1 LRLTFPEGLTL
12 QPAARKT
19 LQIPREKILPLAALA
34 AIVIL
39 AAVLHFANLEAIG
52 YGNTYY
58 TAAVKSMLQSWHN
71 FFFVAAEPGGSV
83 SVDKPPLGFWLQA
96 ISAYFLGVNGW
107 SAAAGFAVVLP
118 EIIAGILSVVLVYH
132 LVRRSFGEVAGLLA
146 ALVLAITP
154 VVIATDRNN
163 TIDSTLIFTLL
174 LAAWAFIKAT
184 ETGKLRHLL
193 LGAAL
198 VGIGF
203 NIKMLQA
210 YLPLP
215 AFYGLYLLGSRERL
229 WRKAGKLVL
238 ASALLLAVSL
248 SWALAVDLT
257 PASQRP
263 YVGSS
268 GNNSEL
274 SLILGYNGINRLVGM
289 AWPGSTAGD
298 TGIGRLQLPPGV
310 MDNGQLPPA
319 SGADGAFSG
328 PGPANGDGFG
338 GGGGQF
344 PGPGGQAGG
353 NSFMNTG
360 QPGILRLFVSPLS
373 KEVSWLL
380 PFGALSMLLLAFRN
394 RLHWPFEPDQQAL
407 VLWGGWLL
415 TGAVFFSIA
424 GFFHQYYLSMLAPPL
439 AALVGISAAGLWQLR
454 ARRPWLAL
462 GLLLG
467 GAGLTLAFQAYTARA
482 FTSDAWWLPV
492 AAALLACGALLLVVG
507 TLRRSAR
514 STLAGFGL
522 VMIAILVT
530 PGIWSALTTLNSGSN
545 QVIPAA
551 YSGTSFGPQ
560 GAAGGQGGLQIDQAL
575 LSYLQQNTVGM
586 KYLMAVP
593 SSMVGASYVL
603 ATGRPVLYIGGFNG
617 QDQVAGSVDLAR
629 LVAEGQLRYIY
640 WGGGG
645 GPGPSGQSSVSNWV
659 ASQCTVVTGLGST
672 SGSTGAFAPSPG
684 SSQGTLYDCG
694 G

>member
-1 LRLTFPEGLTL
+1 VR
-12 QPAARKT
+12 PAPT
-19 LQIPREKILPLAALA
+19 VVLA

-39 AAVLHFANLEAIG
+39 AAGLRFANLEAIG

-83 SVDKPPLGFWLQA
+83 SVDKPPLGLWLQA
-96 ISAYFLGVNGW
+96 ISAFFLGVN
-107 SAAAGFAVVLP
+107 GFAVVLP
-118 EIIAGILSVVLVYH
+118 QIIAGLLSVVLVYL
-132 LVRRSFGEVAGLLA
+132 LVRRSFGDVAGLLA

-184 ETGKLRHLL
+184 EIGKLRHLL

-215 AFYGLYLLGSRERL
+215 AFYGLYLLGSKERL
-229 WRKAGKLVL
+229 WRKAGKLAL
-238 ASALLLAVSL
+238 ASALLLAISL
-248 SWALAVDLT
+248 SWVLAVDLT

-289 AWPGSTAGD
+289 AGPGAAGSGNAGLGQLQPLPGGTNNGLPQLAPGSD
-298 TGIGRLQLPPGV
+298 GV
-310 MDNGQLPPA
+310 FPI
-319 SGADGAFSG
+319 
-328 PGPANGDGFG
+328 PGPADGGGFG
-338 GGGGQF
+338 NGGGQF

-353 NSFMNTG
+353 NGFMNTG

-380 PFGALSMLLLAFRN
+380 PFGALSMLLLASRN
-394 RLHWPFEPDQQAL
+394 RLRWPLEPDHQAV

-415 TGAVFFSIA
+415 TGAVFFSVA
-424 GFFHQYYLSMLAPPL
+424 GFFHPYYLSMLAPPL
-439 AALVGISAAGLWQLR
+439 AALVGIGAAGLWQLR
-454 ARRPWLAL
+454 ARRPWLML

-467 GAGLTLAFQAYTARA
+467 GAGLTLAFQAYTAQA
-482 FTSDAWWLPV
+482 FSNNTWWLPL
-492 AAALLACGALLLVVG
+492 AAALLAGGVLLLAAG
-507 TLRRSAR
+507 TLRRYAR
-514 STLAGFGL
+514 TALAGFGL

-530 PGIWSALTTLNSGSN
+530 PGVWSALTMLNSGGN

-551 YSGTSFGPQ
+551 YSGTSFGLQ
-560 GAAGGQGGLQIDQAL
+560 GAAGGQSLQIGQAL
-575 LSYLQQNTVGM
+575 LSYLQQNTAGM

-593 SSMVGASYVL
+593 SSMAGASYVL

-617 QDQVAGSVDLAR
+617 QDQVATSTDLAR

-645 GPGPSGQSSVSNWV
+645 GPGPSGQSSISSWV
-659 ASQCTVVTGLGST
+659 ASQCTVVSGLGSAT
-672 SGSTGAFAPSPG
+672 GSSGAGNFTPG
-684 SSQGTLYDCG
+684 PGGSQGTLYDCG

>member
-1 LRLTFPEGLTL
+1 LRITFPEGLTRA
-12 QPAARKT
+12 PAARKT
-19 LQIPREKILPLAALA
+19 LQIPRERILPLAALA

-39 AAVLHFANLEAIG
+39 AAALRFANLEAIG

-58 TAAVKSMLQSWHN
+58 SAAVKSMLQSWHN

-83 SVDKPPLGFWLQA
+83 SVDKPPLGLWLQA
-96 ISAYFLGVNGW
+96 ISAFFLGVT
-107 SAAAGFAVVLP
+107 GFAVVLP
-118 EIIAGILSVVLVYH
+118 QIIAGLLSVVLVYH
-132 LVRRSFGEVAGLLA
+132 LVRRSFGYVAGLLA

-184 ETGKLRHLL
+184 EAGKLRHLL

-215 AFYGLYLLGSRERL
+215 AFYGLYLLGSKERL
-229 WRKAGKLVL
+229 WRKAGKLAL
-238 ASALLLAVSL
+238 ASALLLAISL

-274 SLILGYNGINRLVGM
+274 SLILGYNGLNRLVGM
-289 AWPGSTAGD
+289 AGPGTAGGGNAGLGQLQPPPGGTNNSLPLPAPGSG
-298 TGIGRLQLPPGV
+298 
-310 MDNGQLPPA
+310 
-319 SGADGAFSG
+319 GAFPF
-328 PGPANGDGFG
+328 PGSANGG
-338 GGGGQF
+338 GRGQF

-353 NSFMNTG
+353 NGSMNTG

-380 PFGALSMLLLAFRN
+380 PFGMLSALLLAARN
-394 RLHWPFEPDQQAL
+394 HLRWPLEPDHQAV

-424 GFFHQYYLSMLAPPL
+424 GFFHPYYLSMLAPPL
-439 AALVGISAAGLWQLR
+439 AALVGIGAARLWQLR
-454 ARRPWLAL
+454 ARRPWLVL
-462 GLLLG
+462 GLLSG
-467 GAGLTLAFQAYTARA
+467 GAGLTLAFQAYTAQA
-482 FTSDAWWLPV
+482 FTANTWWLP
-492 AAALLACGALLLVVG
+492 AAGLIAGGALLLAVG
-507 TLRRSAR
+507 TLRRYTRSA
-514 STLAGFGL
+514 LAGFGM

-530 PGIWSALTTLNSGSN
+530 PGIWSALTMLNSGGN
-545 QVIPAA
+545 QIIPAA

-560 GAAGGQGGLQIDQAL
+560 SAAGDQSLQIDQAL
-575 LSYLQQNTVGM
+575 LSYLQQNTAGM

-593 SSMVGASYVL
+593 SSMAGASYVL

-617 QDQVAGSVDLAR
+617 QDSVATSTDLAR

-640 WGGGG
+640 RGGGG
-645 GPGPSGQSSVSNWV
+645 GPGPSGQSSISSWV
-659 ASQCTVVTGLGST
+659 DSQCTVVAGLGSAT
-672 SGSTGAFAPSPG
+672 GSSGAGGFAPGPG
-684 SSQGTLYDCG
+684 GSQGTLYDCG

>member
-1 LRLTFPEGLTL
+1 
-12 QPAARKT
+12 
-19 LQIPREKILPLAALA
+19 
-34 AIVIL
+34 
-39 AAVLHFANLEAIG
+39 
-52 YGNTYY
+52 
-58 TAAVKSMLQSWHN
+58 
-71 FFFVAAEPGGSV
+71 
-83 SVDKPPLGFWLQA
+83 
-96 ISAYFLGVNGW
+96 
-107 SAAAGFAVVLP
+107 
-118 EIIAGILSVVLVYH
+118 
-132 LVRRSFGEVAGLLA
+132 
-146 ALVLAITP
+146 LAITP

-184 ETGKLRHLL
+184 TDQSAESGKLRYLL

-229 WRKAGKLVL
+229 RRKIGKLIL
-238 ASALLLAVSL
+238 ASMLLLAISL

-274 SLILGYNGINRLVGM
+274 SLILGYNGINRLIGM
-289 AWPGSTAGD
+289 AGPGAAG
-298 TGIGRLQLPPGV
+298 GNAGVGQLQLPPGGT
-310 MDNGQLPPA
+310 NNSLSQPA
-319 SGADGAFSG
+319 PGAGGGFPVPG
-328 PGPANGDGFG
+328 PGNGGGFGDGR
-338 GGGGQF
+338 GQF
-344 PGPGGQAGG
+344 PGPGGQGDG
-353 NSFMNTG
+353 NGFMNTG

-380 PFGALSMLLLAFRN
+380 PFGMLSMLLLALRT
-394 RLHWPFEPDQQAL
+394 RLRWPLEPDHQAL

-439 AALVGISAAGLWQLR
+439 AALVAIGAVRLLGQFVNGPDPR
-454 ARRPWLAL
+454 TRRPWLAM

-467 GAGLTLAFQAYTARA
+467 GAGLTLAFQAYTAQA
-482 FTSDAWWLPV
+482 FTSNTWWLPL
-492 AAALLACGALLLVVG
+492 AAALFAGGTLLLAAG
-507 TLRRSAR
+507 LLRRY
-514 STLAGFGL
+514 TLTTMAGFAFG
-522 VMIAILVT
+522 MIAILVT
-530 PGIWSALTTLNSGSN
+530 PGVWSVLTTLNSSGN

-560 GAAGGQGGLQIDQAL
+560 GAAEGQSGLQADIVRPVDQSL
-575 LSYLQQNTVGM
+575 LNYLQQNTTGM

-593 SSMVGASYVL
+593 SSMSGASYVL

-617 QDQVAGSVDLAR
+617 QDQVATGADLAQ
-629 LVAEGQLRYIY
+629 LVAEGQLRYVY

-645 GPGPSGQSSVSNWV
+645 GPGPSGQSSVSTWV
-659 ASQCTVVTGLGST
+659 ASQCTVVSGLSSSS
-672 SGSTGAFAPSPG
+672 SGSGVSNQPGGFAPGPG
-684 SSQGTLYDCG
+684 GSQGTLYDCG

>member
-1 LRLTFPEGLTL
+1 LRITFPESVTL
-12 QPAARKT
+12 EPVTRKT
-19 LQIPREKILPLAALA
+19 LRILREKALRLAALA

-39 AAVLHFANLEAIG
+39 AAGLRFANLEAIG

-83 SVDKPPLGFWLQA
+83 SVDKPPLGLWLQA
-96 ISAYFLGVNGW
+96 ISAYFLGVNG
-107 SAAAGFAVVLP
+107 FAVVLP
-118 EIIAGILSVVLVYH
+118 QIIAGLLSVVLIYH
-132 LVRRSFGEVAGLLA
+132 LVRRSFGTAAGLLA
-146 ALVLAITP
+146 ALALAITP

-174 LAAWAFIKAT
+174 LAAWAFIRAT

-198 VGIGF
+198 IGVGF

-215 AFYGLYLLGSRERL
+215 AFYGLYLLGSRESLR
-229 WRKAGKLVL
+229 RKAGKLVL
-238 ASALLLAVSL
+238 ASALLLAISL
-248 SWALAVDLT
+248 SWALIVDFT

-268 GNNSEL
+268 GGNSEL

-289 AWPGSTAGD
+289 AGPGGSGGGNP
-298 TGIGRLQLPPGV
+298 GIGQIQPPSGGTNNGLPQPAPGIA
-310 MDNGQLPPA
+310 GTFP
-319 SGADGAFSG
+319 G
-328 PGPANGDGFG
+328 PGPGNDGGFGDGR
-338 GGGGQF
+338 GQF
-344 PGPGGQAGG
+344 PGPGGQGGG
-353 NSFMNTG
+353 NGFMNTG
-360 QPGILRLFVSPLS
+360 QPGILRLFTSPLS

-380 PFGALSMLLLAFRN
+380 PFGMLSMLLLAFRT
-394 RLHWPFEPDQQAL
+394 RLRWPLEPDHQAL

-424 GFFHQYYLSMLAPPL
+424 GFFHPYYLSMLAPPL
-439 AALVGISAAGLWQLR
+439 AALVAIGAAGLWRQHT
-454 ARRPWLAL
+454 RRPWLAVA
-462 GLLLG
+462 LLLV

-482 FTSDAWWLPV
+482 FTSNTWWLPL
-492 AAALLACGALLLVVG
+492 AAALFAAGALLLAVG
-507 TLRRSAR
+507 TLRRFSR
-514 STLAGFGL
+514 TTLAGFSF

-530 PGIWSALTTLNSGSN
+530 PGVWSALTTLNSGGN

-551 YSGTSFGPQ
+551 YSGTSFGSQ
-560 GAAGGQGGLQIDQAL
+560 GAAGSQNGLQIDQAL
-575 LSYLQQNTVGM
+575 LDYLQQNTASM

-593 SSMVGASYVL
+593 SSMSGAAYVL

-617 QDQVAGSVDLAR
+617 QDQVVTGADLAQ
-629 LVAEGQLRYIY
+629 LVAEDQLRYVY
-640 WGGGG
+640 WGG
-645 GPGPSGQSSVSNWV
+645 GPGPSGQSSVSTWV
-659 ASQCTVVTGLGST
+659 TSQCTVVSGLGS
-672 SGSTGAFAPSPG
+672 STGSSGAANRSG
-684 SSQGTLYDCG
+684 GSQGTLYDCG